1 MNNPSAGFGPNPWQQ
16 TQWDWR
22 AAGNFICGGAGGGL
36 IVFTG
41 LSNIDSLAAA
51 LLMLA
56 GMGLVGLGLLCVWLE
71 IGRPLRALNV
81 FLNAR
86 SSWMSREAMVSLP
99 LFACGLGA
107 ALGVRE
113 LGPLA
118 ALSALVFI
126 YCQAH
131 IVQAAKGIP
140 AWREPLTV
148 PLLLL
153 SGLAEGAG
161 LFWLATAWWI
171 PVDPLLALPFAGL
184 LATRWLLWRA
194 WRARLTPAAAP
205 RALAAIDRAGRSLQ
219 WLGGVAPL
227 VLMALVAS
235 GLAGEVV
242 GPPLWAAAG
251 LFAALPG
258 AVFKFVLITRA
269 AFNQG
274 FRLTRLPVRGVP
286 R

>member
-1 MNNPSAGFGPNPWQQ
+1 MTTPSAGFGPNPWQQ

-41 LSNIDSLAAA
+41 FSGLDGLAAA

-81 FLNAR
+81 FINAR

-99 LFACGLGA
+99 LFALGLGA
-107 ALGVRE
+107 ALGVWP
-113 LGPLA
+113 LAPLA
-118 ALSALVFI
+118 ALTAVVFI
-126 YCQAH
+126 YCQAR

-148 PLLLL
+148 PLLMA

-161 LFWLATAWWI
+161 LFCLATAWWNPADALI
-171 PVDPLLALPFAGL
+171 ALPFAGL
-184 LATRWLLWRA
+184 LATRWLLWRQ
-194 WRARLTPAAAP
+194 WRARLAASAAP
-205 RALAAIDRAGRSLQ
+205 RALAAIDHAGWSLQ

-227 VLMALVAS
+227 VLIALAAS
-235 GLAGEVV
+235 GLAGEAI
-242 GPPLWAAAG
+242 GALLWAAAG
-251 LFAALPG
+251 LLAAAPG
-258 AVFKFVLITRA
+258 VFFKFVLITRA